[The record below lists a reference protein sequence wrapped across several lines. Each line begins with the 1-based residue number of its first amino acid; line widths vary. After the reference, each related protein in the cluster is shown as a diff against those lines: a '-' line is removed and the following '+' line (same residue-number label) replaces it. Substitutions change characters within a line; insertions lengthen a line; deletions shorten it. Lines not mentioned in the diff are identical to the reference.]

1 MKPMTKITIYFNPR
15 CSKCRSALELIQTHD
30 KKVEVIQY
38 LERPL
43 SRDNLID
50 LVSILEDPPT
60 ELIRR
65 DLNFNNLGLNHDD
78 YQTIEQIVDLLEQ
91 HPELLQRP
99 ILVGRGRATIARSPE
114 RVIAFISG
122 KSA

>member
-1 MKPMTKITIYFNPR
+1 MTKITIYFNPL
-15 CSKCRSALELIQTHD
+15 CSKCRSALELIQMHD
-30 KKVEVIQY
+30 KDVEVIQY

-43 SRDNLID
+43 SRDSLIE
-50 LVSILEDPPT
+50 LVSMLEDPPT

-99 ILVGRGRATIARSPE
+99 ILVRGGSATIARSPE
-114 RVIAFISG
+114 RVIEFISG
-122 KSA
+122 